1 MDAPS
6 DTPSKRGF
14 GTVTLSPSGHRFD
27 AKPGQSILEAALRAG
42 RSPAFGC
49 ANGSCGEC
57 RAKVLSG
64 KTERIRFHDY
74 AFSDA
79 EKIEGWILPC
89 SVAPVG
95 EVVIESTEAL
105 GVDDIAHQRV
115 RARIIRIERTKEDPL
130 VLSVH
135 IKLRRARVLRY
146 LSGQRV
152 RLHIEGGPTFETWLA
167 SCPCE
172 SVDMRVHLRLGDH
185 LAHAFFF
192 EDHAQGARLEIE
204 GPTGRFVLDDPG
216 GRTLIFIAFD
226 TAFAPIE
233 SLIEHVIN
241 REFDVPIRL
250 ARVQKGVPY
259 RHDHCRAWADA
270 LDDFRYYPIAANE
283 GEPSDSIASRVCESA
298 LCEISPGQGSL
309 ESRADAYLAGPSDF
323 VAACREEL
331 IRRGLCR
338 HRIKTDC
345 L

>member
-6 DTPSKRGF
+6 NTNF

-57 RAKVLSG
+57 RARILSG
-64 KTERIRFHDY
+64 KAERIRFHDY
-74 AFSDA
+74 SFSDA
-79 EKIEGWILPC
+79 EKIEGWTLLC

-95 EVVIESTEAL
+95 DVVIESTEAH

-115 RARIIRIERTKEDPL
+115 RARITRIERTKEDPL
-130 VLSVH
+130 VALVH

-152 RLHIEGGPTFETWLA
+152 RLHIEGGPSFEAWLA

-172 SVDMRVHLRLGDH
+172 SVDLRVHLRLDDDP
-185 LAHAFFF
+185 AHAFFF
-192 EDHAQGARLEIE
+192 EDKAQGAKMEIE
-204 GPTGRFVLDDPG
+204 GPMGRFILDDPG
-216 GRTLIFIAFD
+216 GRTLIFIALD

-250 ARVQKGVPY
+250 VRVQKGVPY

-270 LDDFRYYPIAANE
+270 FDDFRYFPTAANE
-283 GEPSDSIASRVCESA
+283 GESSDSIASKACESA
-298 LCEISPGQGSL
+298 LTEILPGQGSL
-309 ESRADAYLAGPSDF
+309 ESKADAYLAGPSDF
-323 VAACREEL
+323 VAACRERL
-331 IRRGLCR
+331 IRRGLNR
-338 HRIKTDC
+338 HRIKADS